1 MTDGRRQAPTPR
13 AGRAD
18 IRQVAAEAGVSIATV
33 SRALSGRGP
42 VSEVARRRVLE
53 VAGRLRYTPRAAA
66 QSLRTDRSMTV
77 GVLVP
82 DLANPVFVA
91 LLRGVQ
97 HAAQA
102 LGYSVLVVD
111 GQRSAEIERLALS
124 RLLAQRVDAVLLAG
138 APRGRAAI
146 EELERSG
153 TPVVELER
161 VSASGTTAAELER
174 PGTAELC
181 EALAG
186 LGHRRLAFVV
196 NRGGGGVLRRQRWA
210 DIQTGCQQLGLQP
223 ELVALAGRDLPEEIG
238 DLLEG
243 LVRRADPVS
252 AVVCSTHALA
262 PALLGAMWGRGID
275 VPRECS
281 FVTFGDS
288 EWAEACRPGISAVA
302 LDLYAVAVA
311 VTRAGLTGADVAGE
325 DSGRED
331 EMALPPGRF
340 VRRGSVGP
348 APRPGAGGSAGR
360 SMG

>member
-1 MTDGRRQAPTPR
+1 M
-13 AGRAD
+13 
-18 IRQVAAEAGVSIATV
+18 SIATV

-42 VSEVARRRVLE
+42 VSEIARQRVLE
-53 VAGRLRYTPRAAA
+53 VATRLRYTPRAAA

-97 HAAQA
+97 HAAQE

-111 GQRSAEIERLALS
+111 GQRSAEVEHLALS

-138 APRGRAAI
+138 TPRGRAGI

-161 VSASGTTAAELER
+161 VSAAGTTAAELER

-181 EALAG
+181 EALAA

-196 NRGGGGVLRRQRWA
+196 NRGTGGAFRRQRWA
-210 DIQTGCQQLGLQP
+210 DIETGCEQRGLHAELAVLG
-223 ELVALAGRDLPEEIG
+223 RRRLPEEVG

-243 LVRRADPVS
+243 LVRRPEPVS
-252 AVVCSTHALA
+252 AIVCSTNGLV
-262 PALLGAMWGRGID
+262 PTLLGGLWERSIE
-275 VPRECS
+275 VPGECS
-281 FVTFGDS
+281 FVTYGDS
-288 EWAEACRPGISAVA
+288 EWAEACRPGISAVS
-302 LDLYAVAVA
+302 LDLYAIAVA
-311 VTRAGLTGADVAGE
+311 VTRAGLTGGDVAGE
-325 DSGRED
+325 EPPHGGERR
-331 EMALPPGRF
+331 LPPGSF

-348 APRPGAGGSAGR
+348 APPAGAGGPARR
-360 SMG
+360 SIG